1 MRFGVLALACPLL
14 LAACSGGDE
23 PAEIFLRWR
32 HAMERPIAPP
42 ALGPED
48 RIIVV
53 ERENPAQFVTLD
65 ATSLVL
71 EGPYDTFPTPHA
83 PAVVG
88 TNIYL
93 VTSIGRIVH
102 TDLAGQDLA
111 APDVMLG
118 ATAPIVAAPDGT
130 LRVVANSGRMIA
142 FDEAGTILF
151 DVNVGGATDTAPAV
165 DEDGVTYVAT
175 DTGRLVGYDAA
186 GTKVF
191 DESVVGQG
199 SGPSARGQTIAVGD
213 ADGVKAFSANGALV
227 FEHTRAARVTG
238 TRILANSDILAWGE
252 DGAFELLDASG
263 AVKSSYIAGPPIYV
277 PVIEVEDDF
286 AVVDDNGIAH
296 LVGRDGVGR
305 ATVDLGG
312 KAGRQMV
319 LPTSPPYVMIA
330 VGNELIAVDFLTKGG
345 G

>member
-1 MRFGVLALACPLL
+1 MRVHVL
-14 LAACSGGDE
+14 LAAGALSLSACAGDE
-23 PAEIFLRWR
+23 PAEILLRWR
-32 HAMERPIAPP
+32 YAMERPIAPP

-48 RIIVV
+48 RIVVV
-53 ERENPAQFVTLD
+53 ERENPAKFVTID
-65 ATSLVL
+65 STSALR
-71 EGPYDTFPTPHA
+71 EGPYDTFPTLHA

-93 VTSIGRIVH
+93 VTSIGRVVH

-130 LRVVANSGRMIA
+130 LRVAATSGRLIG

-165 DEDGVTYVAT
+165 DDDGTTYVAT
-175 DTGRLVGYDAA
+175 DTGQLVGYDVA

-191 DESVVGQG
+191 DEALVGQG

-213 ADGVKAFSANGALV
+213 ADGVKAFSANGTMI
-227 FEHTRAARVTG
+227 FEHARAARVTG
-238 TRILANSDILAWGE
+238 TRILASSDILAWGE
-252 DGAFELLDASG
+252 DGAVELLDASG
-263 AVKSSYIAGPPIYV
+263 SVKASYVAGPPIYV
-277 PVIEVEDDF
+277 PVIEIEDDF
-286 AVVDDNGIAH
+286 AVVDDDGIAH

-305 ATVDLGG
+305 ASVDLGG

-319 LPTSPPYVMIA
+319 VGEFVKYVMVA
-330 VGNELIAVDFLTKGG
+330 VGNELIAVDFLTKG
-345 G
+345 